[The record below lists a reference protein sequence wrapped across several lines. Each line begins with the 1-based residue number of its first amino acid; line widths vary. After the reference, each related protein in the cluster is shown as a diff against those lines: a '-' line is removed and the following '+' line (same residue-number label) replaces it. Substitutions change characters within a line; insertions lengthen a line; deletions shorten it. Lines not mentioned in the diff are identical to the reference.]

1 MKIKLIRYTQIEEI
15 KIPEAMSTFPRNN
28 PMQFKIKK
36 EPTIIKRA
44 DHLCREAQIEMFLIS
59 VSFNCKHF
67 S

>member
-1 MKIKLIRYTQIEEI
+1 MKIKLIRYIHIEEI
-15 KIPEAMSTFPRNN
+15 IVPEAISTSPRNN

-44 DHLCREAQIEMFLIS
+44 DHLWREAQIEIFLIA
-59 VSFNCKHF
+59 VSF